1 MSNLPG
7 WQQRPAGVRAR
18 AGNTSRLPYLP
29 RSLAAALFQRAQGV
43 GERPLEPGE
52 VVGLAVMVRGELV
65 GPPNGGVPDVL
76 AGALDEGPDIAD
88 AFGIGHRPVAA

>member
-1 MSNLPG
+1 MTKSPLI
-7 WQQRPAGVRAR
+7 
-18 AGNTSRLPYLP
+18 RL
-29 RSLAAALFQRAQGV
+29 LAAALFQRAQGV

-65 GPPNGGVPDVL
+65 GPPHRSVPDVF

-88 AFGIGHRPVAA
+88 AFGSVIVQSPPQAT